1 MRKRKDNSA
10 RRMSVLS
17 GILAAVLVLY
27 SLRLVDWQ
35 LVHQDKYE
43 AQSIA
48 NVATY
53 TTINA
58 ARGEIYDRYGRPLV
72 QNKDSYNIVFN
83 RLYLKDSELNNTII
97 TLTKLLTSSGEQWKD
112 KCPLTKSAPYE
123 FEDNQS
129 ISSGTMRSE
138 LGLAHY
144 ATARTLW
151 WKSITFRNMT
161 TRQRE
166 PSWEYD

>member
-1 MRKRKDNSA
+1 MRKQKDNSG
-10 RRMSVLS
+10 RRIAVLS
-17 GILAAVLVLY
+17 GILAAVILLY
-27 SLRLVDWQ
+27 SVRLVDWQ
-35 LVHQDKYE
+35 LIHKDKYE

-83 RLYLKDSELNNTII
+83 RLYLKDSDLNDTILAM
-97 TLTKLLTSSGEQWKD
+97 TGLLTSTGETWKD

-123 FEDNQS
+123 FEDNRS
-129 ISSGTMRSE
+129 ISSDTMKSE

-144 ATARTLW
+144 ATAQ
-151 WKSITFRNMT
+151 N
-161 TRQRE
+161 
-166 PSWEYD
+166 